1 MHCERTGRN
10 VLTLRHPVVEPGWSQ
25 RYLLIADVH
34 FDNPLCDR
42 RLLRRHL
49 DEARESGAGVMCF
62 GDWFDAMGGRSDP
75 RRSKTGVRDAH
86 NADNYLDLIVDDSAE
101 FLEPYAAQLVMMSD
115 GNHETAIRKN
125 IEVDLLDHL
134 CRRLQVQHMGYSGW
148 IRMMF
153 ERPGGGDRTQRRLFY
168 HHGWG
173 GGGPVTKG
181 TINPSRVAPYVP
193 DADIVVFGHIHEQWL
208 FSVARQ
214 RCTNGGRLY
223 FDKQMHVQLPTFKQE
238 YTPKGGYH
246 IEKGRPPK
254 PVGAWWM
261 EFYYSFDK
269 AGHVGVKFEM
279 AED

>member
-1 MHCERTGRN
+1 VHCERTGRN
-10 VLTLRHPVVEPGWSQ
+10 VLTLRHPVVEPGWTQ

-101 FLEPYAAQLVMMSD
+101 FLEPYAANLVMMSD
-115 GNHETAIRKN
+115 GNHERSILKN
-125 IEVDLLDHL
+125 IEVDILEHL
-134 CRRLQVQHMGYSGW
+134 CRRLSVQHMGYSGW
-148 IRMMF
+148 VRALF

-181 TINPSRVAPYVP
+181 VIATNRNAASVE
-193 DADIVVFGHIHEQWL
+193 ADIFVQGHIHQAWIVENVMATLSNSGYERYRPQYH
-208 FSVARQ
+208 V
-214 RCTNGGRLY
+214 CTSTY
-223 FDKQMHVQLPTFKQE
+223 KDE
-238 YTPKGGYH
+238 YEMAGGYH
-246 IEKGRPPK
+246 VEKGRPPK
-254 PVGAWWM
+254 PLGGWWLVWHYDSTQPGNVGCY
-261 EFYYSFDK
+261 FQRTN
-269 AGHVGVKFEM
+269 
-279 AED
+279 